1 MLHLLRLWPK
11 SEEPPYTAFPY
22 PYEGLMQQNT
32 AVPVYGYDG
41 TLMAS
46 EAASDAYPVVQRA
59 SGACMIHLRTMSIE
73 MGRGDLLAKVTK
85 SIWGI

>member
-32 AVPVYGYDG
+32 AGYDG

-46 EAASDAYPVVQRA
+46 EAASHPYPVVQRA
-59 SGACMIHLRTMSIE
+59 SGAQAAYMMHSHTMSIE
-73 MGRGDLLAKVTK
+73 TGRGDLSAKVTK